1 MSITRKI
8 SFLFIA
14 SFIIMTIIG
23 VWIDSINSK
32 RIDDLIKDKYLK
44 TLNEILLNI
53 DNQDK
58 IQYII
63 DKNDLSEY
71 DLANTKSLERLYY
84 KEYTFGYIAINKEM
98 FEDEFIIELTYLDDK
113 YILKTPDEQN
123 IKDKMI
129 LNFLIILDI
138 IVLIAIFLYIFKL
151 LNPLK
156 VMTKDIKEFSSG
168 NLNTRINVKSND
180 EIGTL
185 AKTFNS
191 MADSLVTL
199 IKTREELLRDIGHEL
214 RTPITKGQFLIEK
227 VQDTSQ
233 KESLKGIFKELNL
246 LTSQLIELEKL
257 NSDKLTISEF
267 SMESLIVESL
277 RKTHIPDESKIVIN
291 ILDNFKIRGDI
302 YYLSMAIK
310 NLIDNALKYSVQ
322 FPIEIV
328 AIENK
333 LIIKNIG
340 SQLSKDFEYY
350 LKPFTRDSNKK
361 EGFGLGLSIV
371 NKIILKHKFLFKYS
385 YIDTYNI
392 FEIIFDD

>member
-302 YYLSMAIK
+302 YYLSTAIK